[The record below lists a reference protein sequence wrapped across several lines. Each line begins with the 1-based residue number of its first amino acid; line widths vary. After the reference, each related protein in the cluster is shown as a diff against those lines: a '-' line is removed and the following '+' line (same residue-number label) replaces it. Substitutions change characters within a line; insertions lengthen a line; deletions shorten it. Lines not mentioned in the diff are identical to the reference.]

1 MRTAHSIAALALAL
15 TLGLVGC
22 ASAPTSAPERDQGSE
37 QNATD
42 YPASVRTNFV
52 TSCETQP
59 GATTPMCDVCFDSV
73 EEAFTYDEFVK
84 LDTAI
89 RMGTA
94 SRADSD
100 KLAEIIAD
108 CA

>member
-1 MRTAHSIAALALAL
+1 
-15 TLGLVGC
+15 
-22 ASAPTSAPERDQGSE
+22 
-37 QNATD
+37 
-42 YPASVRTNFV
+42 
-52 TSCETQP
+52 
-59 GATTPMCDVCFDSV
+59 MCDACFDSV
-73 EEAFTYDEFVK
+73 KEAFTYDEFVK

-100 KLAEIIAD
+100 KLADIVAG